1 MKVVSILL
9 VLGFSLA
16 LAYGQATPNAELDAW
31 RTMFADSQ
39 KKNEEVRQMYLA
51 DREIWKAEMAEANR
65 PLTKTEKVVAA
76 LKYAGDKAVDFGVV
90 YGATTAAINNN
101 GRINAT
107 LDGVRSNGIAIRN
120 SETAIR
126 GAIKNSEDNIFANAS
141 ENLKRI
147 LAANDSTRT
156 AVDEVGRKVDGV
168 GGKIDGVDRKVDT
181 VGRKVDGV
189 DRKVDGVDRAVGEVG
204 KKVDDVGKKV
214 NDIDKNT
221 KPTCTWPGGP
231 VPNCP

>member
-1 MKVVSILL
+1 MKKVTLILL
-9 VLGFSLA
+9 VIGFSSVLA
-16 LAYGQATPNAELDAW
+16 FGQTTNPNAELDAW
-31 RTMFADSQ
+31 RVAFADSQ

-51 DREIWKAEMAEANR
+51 DREIWKAEMAETNR
-65 PLTKTEKVVAA
+65 PLTKKEKFVAA

-107 LDGVRSNGIAIRN
+107 LDEVRSNGIAIRN
-120 SETAIR
+120 SESSIR
-126 GAIKNSEDNIFANAS
+126 SAIKNSEDNIFANAS

-147 LAANDSTRT
+147 LAAND
-156 AVDEVGRKVDGV
+156 EVGRKVDGV
-168 GGKIDGVDRKVDT
+168 GGKVDTVDRKIDGV
-181 VGRKVDGV
+181 GGKVDGV
-189 DRKVDGVDRAVGEVG
+189 DRKVDDVNGKVGEVG